1 MLFGGLAV
9 NAATV
14 IDSQGIEYT
23 VGNVD
28 PTTGYTQATVSSN
41 NKNLFNA
48 FTGTI
53 TIPASFEKDG
63 VTYLVTAIDKYAFE
77 ATPITG
83 AIIETTITE
92 IPSFLFR
99 DCTSLASVT
108 YPQSVTTIGDYAFGN
123 CSSLKSPI
131 DEGIRQIRSYAFSGC
146 TNLGDVKIPSTLT
159 SLGQAAFYK
168 STITSLNWAE
178 SREGTLAISSNC
190 FREVTGFSDLTVPSY
205 VKEIQGYAFM
215 GSALEIVDL
224 SGMSYGASI
233 GQYAFDKNNSLTEL
247 KMPASVDL
255 GPNAFSNCN
264 ALTTIT
270 WPENATFTG
279 GYYAFAYC
287 NGLESVALPEGITE
301 LPGGFFRK
309 CSSLADV
316 SLPPSLLKIS
326 KLAFYQCHRLNSIVL
341 PPSLGEIGESAFE
354 QCQLLAIELPAS
366 LKALGL
372 KCFAS
377 NVLTDIKLSEDID
390 GENIDF
396 GSSVFADNRSLTSFS
411 FPKWMTTVPSGI
423 FRNCTHLATVEN
435 FNPTDVKGEAFSGC
449 SVLRLPDGLLPES
462 IATIGNE
469 AFRHCGSD
477 LYGSNFIDELI
488 IDGVATIG
496 NGAFDGA
503 KIGSLSVMACDDYL
517 NDPTKFG
524 KNVLANNT
532 TIQTIAFSECITRI
546 PDGFCKGWQA
556 LTSVE
561 WPTGLVELGDEA
573 FANCPNLNIGVIDFA
588 NGLPWSKIKAFGNN
602 ALQNTGITSV
612 VWPAEKPDQTY
623 GRGLFENNSGLTK
636 ANIPAW
642 MHEIPGYFFKFCR
655 NITELIWEK
664 TRDTEKITVGPF
676 AFGDLSAL
684 AEIKFP
690 DVEVELGEYS
700 FGNCS
705 TATFSWP
712 EKKVTLA
719 DKAFKD
725 CSRIE
730 FEEFPEYITAIPQE
744 CFSGCS
750 GLKKLTVG
758 EQITDIESGAFYYCQ
773 NLAEVDYRCNV
784 PRIPTSM
791 FQNCSALKSI
801 TFANNI
807 ETIDSYCFMGCTA
820 LSDINW
826 SDSQIDLKS
835 MGGNVFVNCTALERF
850 IEHVSASTSCN
861 SNIFEGTS
869 SLKVIAFPASIGYS
883 EFRTSD
889 NALRSIEFKSYGNF
903 NFQGCSD
910 FHAEALLG
918 VSTNPIKLTGIG
930 TFRGN
935 TSGKEKKGVLMVAR
949 GDRWRYEEAGYNKIW
964 DIREYRPAETAISGT
979 IHSQFKE
986 GDCRNQYT
994 SYLSWEV
1001 NLCDLN
1007 PDGETTYTLWRR
1019 GNTDVD
1025 PTKVATLHIEQPH
1038 TVETGVND
1046 LNVVTSDPLVVAK
1059 VQVESPDGTM
1069 KDKESIHTDFDFLTG
1084 EDLYEMKSSNQHGSL
1099 YFNPSTTRRV
1109 GVSEAMGTESRL
1121 LFIDRFAS
1129 PDLNGEEGPV
1139 PDYYEYYV
1147 TASAF
1152 EYDEPVNNDNYDVD
1166 PATGLAYHLE
1176 HRTREAFTSE
1186 VCRVYTPMALPSLQ
1200 FNGIY
1205 STEEVMADTDGT
1217 LRDSNLY
1224 NDRGEIKLNYSY
1236 HPDVIRHR
1244 EKENSTTK
1252 YVVQNITCYQI
1263 DNDTKDRLLSQT
1275 VNHDSPNGT
1284 VTTREI
1290 KPNTTF
1296 QMVTET
1302 FARGT
1307 FGSRAVHVYGAPTLQ
1322 LSAGAFQVLGWDGHS
1337 HPEGAIS
1344 SKLQLIPDVS
1354 QMGYTGDKLTL
1365 NAANHRFGLWRTTTV
1380 TAPETPLMTAA
1391 DGEGAACEVL
1401 VNHFAGPVE
1410 ENFTSECET
1419 CAALRGYDPETLSY
1433 TDIIAAAPDYGGKVH
1448 ADYRGRLYV
1457 QLADDPYHWMVAE
1470 ARATPPYEHTNGID
1484 DIPSEIPGDAVF
1496 YDLQGRR
1503 VVNPAHGEILIMVT
1517 SRGSYKIRY

>member
-1 MLFGGLAV
+1 MPA
-9 NAATV
+9 NAILGEV
-14 IDSQGIEYT
+14 
-23 VGNVD
+23 VGND
-28 PTTGYTQATVSSN
+28 I
-41 NKNLFNA
+41 NLQSINFKSEGR
-48 FTGTI
+48 FGLSKTS
-53 TIPASFEKDG
+53 IP
-63 VTYLVTAIDKYAFE
+63 
-77 ATPITG
+77 
-83 AIIETTITE
+83 
-92 IPSFLFR
+92 
-99 DCTSLASVT
+99 
-108 YPQSVTTIGDYAFGN
+108 
-123 CSSLKSPI
+123 
-131 DEGIRQIRSYAFSGC
+131 
-146 TNLGDVKIPSTLT
+146 
-159 SLGQAAFYK
+159 
-168 STITSLNWAE
+168 
-178 SREGTLAISSNC
+178 
-190 FREVTGFSDLTVPSY
+190 
-205 VKEIQGYAFM
+205 
-215 GSALEIVDL
+215 
-224 SGMSYGASI
+224 
-233 GQYAFDKNNSLTEL
+233 
-247 KMPASVDL
+247 
-255 GPNAFSNCN
+255 
-264 ALTTIT
+264 
-270 WPENATFTG
+270 
-279 GYYAFAYC
+279 
-287 NGLESVALPEGITE
+287 
-301 LPGGFFRK
+301 
-309 CSSLADV
+309 
-316 SLPPSLLKIS
+316 
-326 KLAFYQCHRLNSIVL
+326 
-341 PPSLGEIGESAFE
+341 
-354 QCQLLAIELPAS
+354 
-366 LKALGL
+366 
-372 KCFAS
+372 
-377 NVLTDIKLSEDID
+377 
-390 GENIDF
+390 
-396 GSSVFADNRSLTSFS
+396 
-411 FPKWMTTVPSGI
+411 
-423 FRNCTHLATVEN
+423 
-435 FNPTDVKGEAFSGC
+435 
-449 SVLRLPDGLLPES
+449 
-462 IATIGNE
+462 
-469 AFRHCGSD
+469 
-477 LYGSNFIDELI
+477 
-488 IDGVATIG
+488 
-496 NGAFDGA
+496 
-503 KIGSLSVMACDDYL
+503 
-517 NDPTKFG
+517 
-524 KNVLANNT
+524 
-532 TIQTIAFSECITRI
+532 
-546 PDGFCKGWQA
+546 
-556 LTSVE
+556 
-561 WPTGLVELGDEA
+561 
-573 FANCPNLNIGVIDFA
+573 
-588 NGLPWSKIKAFGNN
+588 
-602 ALQNTGITSV
+602 
-612 VWPAEKPDQTY
+612 
-623 GRGLFENNSGLTK
+623 
-636 ANIPAW
+636 
-642 MHEIPGYFFKFCR
+642 
-655 NITELIWEK
+655 
-664 TRDTEKITVGPF
+664 
-676 AFGDLSAL
+676 
-684 AEIKFP
+684 
-690 DVEVELGEYS
+690 
-700 FGNCS
+700 
-705 TATFSWP
+705 
-712 EKKVTLA
+712 
-719 DKAFKD
+719 
-725 CSRIE
+725 
-730 FEEFPEYITAIPQE
+730 
-744 CFSGCS
+744 
-750 GLKKLTVG
+750 
-758 EQITDIESGAFYYCQ
+758 
-773 NLAEVDYRCNV
+773 NV
-784 PRIPTSM
+784 P
-791 FQNCSALKSI
+791 
-801 TFANNI
+801 
-807 ETIDSYCFMGCTA
+807 
-820 LSDINW
+820 
-826 SDSQIDLKS
+826 
-835 MGGNVFVNCTALERF
+835 
-850 IEHVSASTSCN
+850 
-861 SNIFEGTS
+861 
-869 SLKVIAFPASIGYS
+869 
-883 EFRTSD
+883 
-889 NALRSIEFKSYGNF
+889 
-903 NFQGCSD
+903 
-910 FHAEALLG
+910 LLG
-918 VSTNPIKLTGIG
+918 VSTQPVKLITAPSG
-930 TFRGN
+930 TSTTER
-935 TSGKEKKGVLMVAR
+935 EKKGVLMVAR

-979 IHSQFKE
+979 IHSRFKE
-986 GDCRNQYT
+986 GDSRNQYT

-1059 VQVESPDGTM
+1059 IQVESPDGTM

-1176 HRTREAFTSE
+1176 HRTRPGFTSE

-1391 DGEGAACEVL
+1391 EGDGASASEVL
-1401 VNHFAGPVE
+1401 VNHFDGPVE
-1410 ENFTSECET
+1410 ENFTNSCET
-1419 CAALRGYDPETLSY
+1419 CAALRGYDPEMLSY

>member
-1 MLFGGLAV
+1 M
-9 NAATV
+9 
-14 IDSQGIEYT
+14 
-23 VGNVD
+23 
-28 PTTGYTQATVSSN
+28 
-41 NKNLFNA
+41 
-48 FTGTI
+48 GT
-53 TIPASFEKDG
+53 
-63 VTYLVTAIDKYAFE
+63 
-77 ATPITG
+77 
-83 AIIETTITE
+83 
-92 IPSFLFR
+92 
-99 DCTSLASVT
+99 
-108 YPQSVTTIGDYAFGN
+108 
-123 CSSLKSPI
+123 
-131 DEGIRQIRSYAFSGC
+131 
-146 TNLGDVKIPSTLT
+146 
-159 SLGQAAFYK
+159 
-168 STITSLNWAE
+168 
-178 SREGTLAISSNC
+178 
-190 FREVTGFSDLTVPSY
+190 
-205 VKEIQGYAFM
+205 
-215 GSALEIVDL
+215 ALEIVDL
-224 SGMSYGASI
+224 SGMSADASI
-233 GQYAFDKNNSLTEL
+233 GQYAFSENNSLTEL

-255 GPNAFSNCN
+255 GSNAFSSCN

-279 GYYAFAYC
+279 GYYAFVYC
-287 NGLESVALPEGITE
+287 KGLKSVALPEGITE
-301 LPGGFFRK
+301 LPNGFFRE
-309 CSSLADV
+309 CSSLTNV
-316 SLPPSLLKIS
+316 SLPPSLLKIG
-326 KLAFYQCHRLNSIVL
+326 KLAFYKCNHLNSIVL
-341 PPSLGEIGESAFE
+341 PTSLGEIGESAFE
-354 QCQLLAIELPAS
+354 ECQLLAIELPAS
-366 LKALGL
+366 LKVLGL

-377 NVLTDIKLSEDID
+377 NILTDIKLSEDID

-396 GSSVFADNRSLTSFS
+396 GSSVFADNRSLTLFS
-411 FPKWMTTVPSGI
+411 FPKWMTTVPYGI
-423 FRNCTHLATVEN
+423 FRNCTNLATVEN
-435 FNPTDVKGEAFSGC
+435 FNPTEVNGEAFSGC
-449 SVLRLPDGLLPES
+449 SVLRLPEGLLPES

-469 AFRHCGSD
+469 AFRRCGSN
-477 LYGSNFIDELI
+477 LYSSNFIDELI

-503 KIGSLSVMACDDYL
+503 KIGSLSVLACDDYL
-517 NDPTKFG
+517 NDPAKFG
-524 KNVLANNT
+524 KNVLANNK
-532 TIQTIAFSECITRI
+532 TIQTIAFSDCITRI
-546 PDGFCKGWQA
+546 PDGLCKGWQA

-561 WPTGLVELGDEA
+561 WPAELVELGDEA

-602 ALQNTGITSV
+602 ALQNTGITSI
-612 VWPAEKPDQTY
+612 VWPTEKPDQTY

-642 MHEIPGYFFKFCR
+642 MHEIPGYFFRFCR
-655 NITELIWEK
+655 NITELVWEK
-664 TRDTEKITVGPF
+664 TRDAEKITVGPY
-676 AFGDLSAL
+676 AFGDLNAL

-690 DVEVELGEYS
+690 DVEIELGEYS

-719 DKAFKD
+719 NKAFKD

-744 CFSGCS
+744 CFRGCS

-773 NLAEVDYRCNV
+773 NLAKVDYRCNV

-807 ETIDSYCFMGCTA
+807 ETIGTYCFTGCTA

-835 MGGNVFVNCTALERF
+835 MGSNVFVNCTALERF
-850 IEHVSASTSCN
+850 TEHVSASTRCD
-861 SNIFEGTS
+861 SNIFDGTS
-869 SLKVIAFPASIGYS
+869 SLKVIAFPASNGYY

-918 VSTNPIKLTGIG
+918 VSTNPVKLTGIN

-935 TSGKEKKGVLMVAR
+935 TSGKAKKGVLMVAR

-986 GDCRNQYT
+986 GDSRNQYT

-1019 GNTDVD
+1019 GNTDVA
-1025 PTKVATLHIEQPH
+1025 PAKVATLHIEQPH

-1046 LNVVTSDPLVVAK
+1046 LNVVTSDPLVIAK
-1059 VQVESPDGTM
+1059 IQVESPDGTM

-1205 STEEVMADTDGT
+1205 SIEEVMADTDGT
-1217 LRDSNLY
+1217 LRDSNLF
-1224 NDRGEIKLNYSY
+1224 NDRGEIKLKYSY

-1244 EKENSTTK
+1244 ENENSTTK

-1263 DNDTKDRLLSQT
+1263 DNDTKDRLLSQA
-1275 VNHDSPNGT
+1275 VNHNSPNGT

-1307 FGSRAVHVYGAPTLQ
+1307 FGSRAVHVYGAPTLR
-1322 LSAGAFQVLGWDGHS
+1322 LSAGAFQLLGWDGHN

-1380 TAPETPLMTAA
+1380 TSPETPLMTAA
-1391 DGEGAACEVL
+1391 DGDGASASEVF

-1410 ENFTSECET
+1410 ENFTSACET

-1433 TDIIAAAPDYGGKVH
+1433 TDIVAAAPDYGGKVH

-1517 SRGSYKIRY
+1517 SQGSYKIRY